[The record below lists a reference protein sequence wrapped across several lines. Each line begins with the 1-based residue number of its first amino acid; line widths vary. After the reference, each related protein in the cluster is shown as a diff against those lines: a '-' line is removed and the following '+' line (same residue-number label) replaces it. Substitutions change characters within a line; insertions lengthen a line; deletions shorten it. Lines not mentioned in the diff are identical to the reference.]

1 MFLEIMISTA
11 NEGVQNDELRV
22 GDIRTEVIAQRFHI
36 PEYQDHP
43 DAVFTAVCDV
53 EERKEKEVAG
63 AFEAYEYYTDYADLV
78 EGSGRSQRVSPESN
92 PRGGRHNG
100 TGSRRVRPL

>member
-43 DAVFTAVCDV
+43 DA
-53 EERKEKEVAG
+53 
-63 AFEAYEYYTDYADLV
+63 YTDYADLV
-78 EGSGRSQRVSPESN
+78 EGSGRSQRVSPESH